1 MKQTI
6 LLILSLMLVLALIGC
21 GGEKADDAPAE
32 TDNNMLANSAQMP
45 VADASYLE
53 YDNSQV
59 TCRFRKEEE
68 TWKWVDNEE
77 FPLDAA
83 YIEEILAAL
92 EVLNSTL
99 TAVEPTVDPA
109 DCGLD
114 EPDRYMTVTVGEE
127 TTTLRFG
134 DQNASG
140 EWYMSVDGSS
150 DVYLAEDDF
159 VRLMDR
165 RIYDMAVL
173 PTLPELT
180 DDNLTVVTV
189 RSSENNKYAR
199 LTKTD
204 EGWISEN
211 RLAPEKAEAVETAL
225 AEFSFDSCFNFDPSP
240 DAAPLC
246 GLDVPSAVITAAYI
260 NTVGTETTMTLSL
273 GTLRQDGFYYVTLN
287 DDTTVYLVSQDKVA
301 PLLALL

>member
-1 MKQTI
+1 MKRTI
-6 LLILSLMLVLALIGC
+6 FLILSLMLVLALIGC

-92 EVLNSTL
+92 EALDTTL
-99 TAVEPTVDPA
+99 TPVDPAVDPA

-114 EPDRYMTVTVGEE
+114 ESERYLTVTVGEE

-134 DQNASG
+134 DQSTSG

-150 DVYLAEDDF
+150 DVYLAADAF

-165 RIYDMAVL
+165 SVYDMAVL

-180 DDNLTVVTV
+180 EDNLTAIAV
-189 RSSENNKYAR
+189 RSGDSSRNAR
-199 LTKTD
+199 MTKTD
-204 EGWISEN
+204 EGWVLEN

-246 GLDVPSAVITAAYI
+246 GLDVPSAVISVAYI
-260 NTVGTETTMTLSL
+260 NTVGTETTMTLTL

>member
-1 MKQTI
+1 
-6 LLILSLMLVLALIGC
+6 
-21 GGEKADDAPAE
+21 
-32 TDNNMLANSAQMP
+32 
-45 VADASYLE
+45 
-53 YDNSQV
+53 
-59 TCRFRKEEE
+59 
-68 TWKWVDNEE
+68 
-77 FPLDAA
+77 
-83 YIEEILAAL
+83 
-92 EVLNSTL
+92 
-99 TAVEPTVDPA
+99 
-109 DCGLD
+109 
-114 EPDRYMTVTVGEE
+114 MTVTVGEE

-134 DQNASG
+134 DQKASG

-150 DVYLAEDDF
+150 DVYLAADDF

-180 DDNLTVVTV
+180 DDNLTVITV

-240 DAAPLC
+240 DASPLC

>member
-1 MKQTI
+1 MKRTI

-32 TDNNMLANSAQMP
+32 ADNNMLANSAQMP
-45 VADASYLE
+45 VTDASYLE
-53 YDNSQV
+53 YDNGQI

-99 TAVEPTVDPA
+99 TAAESAVDPA

-134 DQNASG
+134 DQKASG

-150 DVYLAEDDF
+150 DVYLAADDF

-180 DDNLTVVTV
+180 DDNLTVITV

-240 DAAPLC
+240 DASPLC

-301 PLLALL
+301 PFLALL

>member
-1 MKQTI
+1 MKRTI
-6 LLILSLMLVLALIGC
+6 FLILSLALVLLLAGC
-21 GGEKADDAPAE
+21 GGEKADSAMED
-32 TDNNMLANSAQMP
+32 TDNTMLANSAQAP
-45 VADASYLE
+45 VTDASYLE

-99 TAVEPTVDPA
+99 TAAEPAVDPA

-134 DQNASG
+134 DQKASG

-150 DVYLAEDDF
+150 DVYLAADDF

-180 DDNLTVVTV
+180 DDNLTTITV

-301 PLLALL
+301 SFLALL

>member
-1 MKQTI
+1 MKRTI
-6 LLILSLMLVLALIGC
+6 FLILSLMLVLALIGC

-68 TWKWVDNEE
+68 TWKWVDNEK
-77 FPLDAA
+77 FPLDAT

-92 EVLNSTL
+92 EALDTTL
-99 TAVEPTVDPA
+99 TPVDTAVDPA

-114 EPDRYMTVTVGEE
+114 ESERYLTVTVGEE

-134 DQNASG
+134 DQSTSG

-150 DVYLAEDDF
+150 DVYLAADDF

-165 RIYDMAVL
+165 SIYDMAVL

-180 DDNLTVVTV
+180 EDNLTAIAV
-189 RSSENNKYAR
+189 RSDDTSRNAR
-199 LTKTD
+199 MTKTD
-204 EGWISEN
+204 EGWVLEN

-246 GLDVPSAVITAAYI
+246 GLDVPSAVISVAYI

>member
-1 MKQTI
+1 MKRTI

-99 TAVEPTVDPA
+99 TAVEPAVDPA

-134 DQNASG
+134 DQKASG

-150 DVYLAEDDF
+150 DVYLAADAF

-165 RIYDMAVL
+165 SIYDMAVL

-180 DDNLTVVTV
+180 EDNLTAIAV
-189 RSSENNKYAR
+189 RSDDTSRNAR
-199 LTKTD
+199 MTKTD
-204 EGWISEN
+204 EGWVLEN

-246 GLDVPSAVITAAYI
+246 GLDVPSAVISVAYI

>member
-180 DDNLTVVTV
+180 DDNLTVITV

-240 DAAPLC
+240 DASPLC

>member
-99 TAVEPTVDPA
+99 TAAEPAVDPA

-134 DQNASG
+134 DQKASG

-150 DVYLAEDDF
+150 DVYLAADDF

-180 DDNLTVVTV
+180 DDNLTVITV
-189 RSSENNKYAR
+189 RSSENNKNVR

-204 EGWISEN
+204 EGWVLEN

-246 GLDVPSAVITAAYI
+246 GLDVPSAVITVAYI

-273 GTLRQDGFYYVTLN
+273 GTLRQDGFYYVKLN

>member
-1 MKQTI
+1 MKRTI
-6 LLILSLMLVLALIGC
+6 LLILSLVLVLALMGC
-21 GGEKADDAPAE
+21 GGEKEDAAAE
-32 TDNNMLANSAQMP
+32 VADNNMLASNTQTA
-45 VADASYLE
+45 VTDAGYLE

-92 EVLNSTL
+92 EALDTTL
-99 TAVEPTVDPA
+99 TPVDPAVDPA

-114 EPDRYMTVTVGEE
+114 ESERYLTVTVGEE

-134 DQNASG
+134 DQSTSG

-150 DVYLAEDDF
+150 DVYLAADAF

-165 RIYDMAVL
+165 SIYDMAVL

-180 DDNLTVVTV
+180 EDNLTAIAV
-189 RSSENNKYAR
+189 RSGDNSRNAR
-199 LTKTD
+199 MTKTD
-204 EGWISEN
+204 EGWVLEN

-225 AEFSFDSCFNFDPSP
+225 AEFSFDICFNFDPSP

-246 GLDVPSAVITAAYI
+246 GLDVPSAVISVAYI

>member
-32 TDNNMLANSAQMP
+32 ADNNMLANSAQMP

-99 TAVEPTVDPA
+99 TAAEPAVDPA

-134 DQNASG
+134 DQKASG

-150 DVYLAEDDF
+150 DVYLAADDF

-180 DDNLTVVTV
+180 EDNLTAIAV
-189 RSSENNKYAR
+189 RSDDTSRNAR
-199 LTKTD
+199 MTKTD
-204 EGWISEN
+204 EGWVLEN

-246 GLDVPSAVITAAYI
+246 GLDVPSAVISVAYI

>member
-1 MKQTI
+1 MKRTI
-6 LLILSLMLVLALIGC
+6 FLILSLMLVLALIGC

-53 YDNSQV
+53 YDNGQI

-68 TWKWVDNEE
+68 TWKWVDNEK

-92 EVLNSTL
+92 EGLNSTL
-99 TAVEPTVDPA
+99 TAAEPSVDPA

-134 DQNASG
+134 DQKASG

-150 DVYLAEDDF
+150 DVYLAADDF

-180 DDNLTVVTV
+180 DDNLTVITV

>member
-1 MKQTI
+1 MKRTI
-6 LLILSLMLVLALIGC
+6 FLILSLMLVLALIGC

-92 EVLNSTL
+92 EALDTTL
-99 TAVEPTVDPA
+99 TPVDPAVDPA

-114 EPDRYMTVTVGEE
+114 ESERYLTVTVGEE

-134 DQNASG
+134 DQSTSG

-150 DVYLAEDDF
+150 DVYLAADAF

-165 RIYDMAVL
+165 SIYDMAVL

-180 DDNLTVVTV
+180 EDNLTAIAV
-189 RSSENNKYAR
+189 RSDDTSRNAR
-199 LTKTD
+199 MTKTD
-204 EGWISEN
+204 EGWVLEN

-246 GLDVPSAVITAAYI
+246 GLDVPSAVISVAYI

>member
-1 MKQTI
+1 MKRTI
-6 LLILSLMLVLALIGC
+6 LLILSLVLVLALMGC
-21 GGEKADDAPAE
+21 GGEKEDAATE
-32 TDNNMLANSAQMP
+32 VADNNMLASNTQTA
-45 VADASYLE
+45 VTDAGYLE

-68 TWKWVDNEE
+68 TWKWVDNEK

-99 TAVEPTVDPA
+99 TAVEPAVDPA

-134 DQNASG
+134 DQKASG

-150 DVYLAEDDF
+150 DVYLAADAF

-165 RIYDMAVL
+165 SVYDMAVL

-180 DDNLTVVTV
+180 ENNLTAIAVRSDDNS
-189 RSSENNKYAR
+189 RNACM
-199 LTKTD
+199 TKTD
-204 EGWISEN
+204 EGWVLEN
-211 RLAPEKAEAVETAL
+211 RLVPEKAEAVETAL

-246 GLDVPSAVITAAYI
+246 GLDVPSAVITVAYI
-260 NTVGTETTMTLSL
+260 TTVGTETTMTLTL

>member
-1 MKQTI
+1 MKRT
-6 LLILSLMLVLALIGC
+6 LFLILSLALVLLLAGC
-21 GGEKADDAPAE
+21 GGKKVDSAPE
-32 TDNNMLANSAQMP
+32 DTDNTMLANSAQAP
-45 VADASYLE
+45 VTDASYLE
-53 YDNSQV
+53 YDNGQI

-68 TWKWVDNEE
+68 TWKWVDNEK

-83 YIEEILAAL
+83 YIEEILTAL
-92 EVLNSTL
+92 EVLDSTL
-99 TAVEPTVDPA
+99 TAVEPAVDPA

-134 DQNASG
+134 DQKASG

-150 DVYLAEDDF
+150 DVYLAADDF

-180 DDNLTVVTV
+180 EDNLTVITV
-189 RSSENNKYAR
+189 RSSENNKYVR

-204 EGWISEN
+204 EGWVSEN
-211 RLAPEKAEAVETAL
+211 HLAPEEAEAVETAL

-246 GLDVPSAVITAAYI
+246 GLDVPSAVITVAYI
-260 NTVGTETTMTLSL
+260 NTVGTEATMTLSL
-273 GTLRQDGFYYVTLN
+273 GALRQDGFYYVTLN
-287 DDTTVYLVSQDKVA
+287 DDTAVYLVSQNKVA
-301 PLLALL
+301 PFLALL

>member
-1 MKQTI
+1 MKRTI

-32 TDNNMLANSAQMP
+32 ADNNMLANSAQAP
-45 VADASYLE
+45 VTDASYLE
-53 YDNSQV
+53 YDNGQI

-68 TWKWVDNEE
+68 TWKWVDNEK

-92 EVLNSTL
+92 EGLNSTL
-99 TAVEPTVDPA
+99 TAAEPSVDPA

-134 DQNASG
+134 DQKASG

-150 DVYLAEDDF
+150 DVYLAADDF

-301 PLLALL
+301 PFLALL

>member
-99 TAVEPTVDPA
+99 TAAEPAVDPA

-134 DQNASG
+134 DQKASG

-150 DVYLAEDDF
+150 DVYLAADDF

-301 PLLALL
+301 PFLALL

>member
-1 MKQTI
+1 MKRTI

-32 TDNNMLANSAQMP
+32 ADNNMLANSAQAP
-45 VADASYLE
+45 VTDASYLE
-53 YDNSQV
+53 YDNGQI

-68 TWKWVDNEE
+68 TWKWVDNEK

-92 EVLNSTL
+92 EVLDSTL
-99 TAVEPTVDPA
+99 TAVEPAVDPA

-114 EPDRYMTVTVGEE
+114 EPARYMTVTVGEE

-134 DQNASG
+134 DQKASG

-180 DDNLTVVTV
+180 DDNLTVITV

-246 GLDVPSAVITAAYI
+246 GLDVPSAVISVAYI

-301 PLLALL
+301 PFLALL

>member
-1 MKQTI
+1 MKRTI

-21 GGEKADDAPAE
+21 GGETADDAPAE

-99 TAVEPTVDPA
+99 TAVEPAVDPA

-134 DQNASG
+134 DQKASG

-180 DDNLTVVTV
+180 DDNLTVITV

-246 GLDVPSAVITAAYI
+246 GLDVPSAVISVAYI
-260 NTVGTETTMTLSL
+260 NTVGTETTMTLTL

>member
-1 MKQTI
+1 MKRTI
-6 LLILSLMLVLALIGC
+6 FLILSLALVLLLAGC
-21 GGEKADDAPAE
+21 GGEKADSAMED
-32 TDNNMLANSAQMP
+32 TDNTMLANSAQAP
-45 VADASYLE
+45 VTDASYLE

-92 EVLNSTL
+92 EGLNSTL
-99 TAVEPTVDPA
+99 TAAEPTVDPA

-134 DQNASG
+134 DQKASG

-150 DVYLAEDDF
+150 DVYLAADDF

-180 DDNLTVVTV
+180 DDNLTTITV

-287 DDTTVYLVSQDKVA
+287 DDTTVYLVSQGKVA

>member
-1 MKQTI
+1 MKRTI
-6 LLILSLMLVLALIGC
+6 FLILSLMLVLALIGC

-99 TAVEPTVDPA
+99 TAVEPAVDPA

-134 DQNASG
+134 DQKASG

-150 DVYLAEDDF
+150 DVYLAADDF

-180 DDNLTVVTV
+180 DDNLTVITV
-189 RSSENNKYAR
+189 RSSENHKYAR

-211 RLAPEKAEAVETAL
+211 RLAPEKAEAMETAL

-301 PLLALL
+301 PFLALL

>member
-1 MKQTI
+1 MKRTI
-6 LLILSLMLVLALIGC
+6 FLILSLMLVLALIGC

-92 EVLNSTL
+92 EVLDSTL
-99 TAVEPTVDPA
+99 TAVEPAVDPA

-134 DQNASG
+134 DQKASG

-150 DVYLAEDDF
+150 DVYLAADDF

-180 DDNLTVVTV
+180 DDNLTVITV

-246 GLDVPSAVITAAYI
+246 GLDVPSAVISVAYI

-273 GTLRQDGFYYVTLN
+273 GTLRLDGFYYVTHN
-287 DDTTVYLVSQDKVA
+287 DDTTVYLVSEDNLA

>member
-1 MKQTI
+1 MKRTI

-45 VADASYLE
+45 VAAARYLE

-59 TCRFRKEEE
+59 TCRFRKGEE

-92 EVLNSTL
+92 EGLNSTL
-99 TAVEPTVDPA
+99 TAAEPTVDPA

-134 DQNASG
+134 DQKASG

-180 DDNLTVVTV
+180 DDNLTVITV

-246 GLDVPSAVITAAYI
+246 GLDVPSAVITVAYI
-260 NTVGTETTMTLSL
+260 NTVGTETTMTLTL

>member
-1 MKQTI
+1 M
-6 LLILSLMLVLALIGC
+6 
-21 GGEKADDAPAE
+21 
-32 TDNNMLANSAQMP
+32 
-45 VADASYLE
+45 
-53 YDNSQV
+53 
-59 TCRFRKEEE
+59 
-68 TWKWVDNEE
+68 
-77 FPLDAA
+77 
-83 YIEEILAAL
+83 
-92 EVLNSTL
+92 
-99 TAVEPTVDPA
+99 DPA

-134 DQNASG
+134 DQKASG

-180 DDNLTVVTV
+180 DDNLTVITV

>member
-1 MKQTI
+1 MKRTI
-6 LLILSLMLVLALIGC
+6 FLILSLALVLLLAGC
-21 GGEKADDAPAE
+21 GGEKADSAMED
-32 TDNNMLANSAQMP
+32 TDNTMLANSAQAP
-45 VADASYLE
+45 VTDASYLE

-92 EVLNSTL
+92 EGLNSTL
-99 TAVEPTVDPA
+99 TAAEPTVDPA

-134 DQNASG
+134 DQKASG

-150 DVYLAEDDF
+150 DVYLAADDF

-180 DDNLTVVTV
+180 DDNLTTITV

>member
-1 MKQTI
+1 MKRTI

-32 TDNNMLANSAQMP
+32 ADNNMLANSAQAP
-45 VADASYLE
+45 VTDASYLE
-53 YDNSQV
+53 YDNGQI

-68 TWKWVDNEE
+68 TWKWVDNEK

-92 EVLNSTL
+92 EGLNSTL
-99 TAVEPTVDPA
+99 TAAEPTVDPA

-134 DQNASG
+134 DQKASG

-150 DVYLAEDDF
+150 DVYLAADDF

-180 DDNLTVVTV
+180 DDNLTVITV

-240 DAAPLC
+240 DASPLC

>member
-1 MKQTI
+1 MKRI
-6 LLILSLMLVLALIGC
+6 LLLILALVLTLALMAC
-21 GGEKADDAPAE
+21 RSKEPEDTADAV
-32 TDNNMLANSAQMP
+32 DNSTLSNSAQLSMTK
-45 VADASYLE
+45 AGYLE

-68 TWKWVDNEE
+68 TWKWVDNEK

-92 EVLNSTL
+92 EALDTML
-99 TAVEPTVDPA
+99 TPVDPAVDPA

-114 EPDRYMTVTVGEE
+114 ESERYLTVTVGEE

-134 DQNASG
+134 NQSTSG

-150 DVYLAEDDF
+150 DVYLAADDF

-165 RIYDMAVL
+165 SVYDMAVL

-180 DDNLTVVTV
+180 EDNLTAIAV
-189 RSSENNKYAR
+189 RSGDSSRNAR
-199 LTKTD
+199 MTKTD
-204 EGWISEN
+204 EGWVLEN

-246 GLDVPSAVITAAYI
+246 GLDVPSAVISVAYI
-260 NTVGTETTMTLSL
+260 NTVGTETTMTLTL

-301 PLLALL
+301 PFLALL

>member
-1 MKQTI
+1 MKRTI
-6 LLILSLMLVLALIGC
+6 FLILSLALVLLLAGC
-21 GGEKADDAPAE
+21 GGKKADSALED
-32 TDNNMLANSAQMP
+32 TDNNMLANSAQAP

-53 YDNSQV
+53 YDNGQI

-68 TWKWVDNEE
+68 TWKWVDNEK

-83 YIEEILAAL
+83 YIEEILTAL
-92 EVLNSTL
+92 EVLDSTL
-99 TAVEPTVDPA
+99 TAAEPAVDPA

-134 DQNASG
+134 DQKASG

-150 DVYLAEDDF
+150 DVYLAADDF

-180 DDNLTVVTV
+180 EDNLTVITV
-189 RSSENNKYAR
+189 RSSENNKNVR

-204 EGWISEN
+204 EGWVSEN
-211 RLAPEKAEAVETAL
+211 HLAPEKAEAVETAL

-246 GLDVPSAVITAAYI
+246 GLDVPSVVITVTYI

-301 PLLALL
+301 PFLALL

>member
-1 MKQTI
+1 MKRTI
-6 LLILSLMLVLALIGC
+6 FLILSLMLVLALIGC

-45 VADASYLE
+45 VTDASYLE

-92 EVLNSTL
+92 EALDTTL
-99 TAVEPTVDPA
+99 TPVDPAVDPA

-114 EPDRYMTVTVGEE
+114 ESERYLTVTVGEE

-134 DQNASG
+134 DQSTSG

-150 DVYLAEDDF
+150 DVYLAADAF

-165 RIYDMAVL
+165 SVYDMAVL
-173 PTLPELT
+173 TTLPELT
-180 DDNLTVVTV
+180 EDNLTAIAV
-189 RSSENNKYAR
+189 RSDDNSRNAR
-199 LTKTD
+199 MTKTD
-204 EGWISEN
+204 EGWVLEN

-246 GLDVPSAVITAAYI
+246 GLDVPSAVISVAYI

>member
-1 MKQTI
+1 MKRTI
-6 LLILSLMLVLALIGC
+6 FLILSLMLVLALIGC

-92 EVLNSTL
+92 EALDTTL
-99 TAVEPTVDPA
+99 TPVDQAVDPA

-114 EPDRYMTVTVGEE
+114 ESERYLTVTVGEE

-134 DQNASG
+134 DQSTSG

-150 DVYLAEDDF
+150 DVYLAADDF

-165 RIYDMAVL
+165 SVYDMAVL

-180 DDNLTVVTV
+180 EDNLTAIAV
-189 RSSENNKYAR
+189 RSDDNSRNAR
-199 LTKTD
+199 MTKTD
-204 EGWISEN
+204 EGWVLEN

-246 GLDVPSAVITAAYI
+246 GLDVPSAVISVAYI

>member
-1 MKQTI
+1 MKRTI
-6 LLILSLMLVLALIGC
+6 FLILSLALVLLLAGC
-21 GGEKADDAPAE
+21 GGEKADSAMED
-32 TDNNMLANSAQMP
+32 TDNTMLANSAQAP
-45 VADASYLE
+45 VTDASYLE

-92 EVLNSTL
+92 EGLNSTL
-99 TAVEPTVDPA
+99 TAAEPTVDPA

-134 DQNASG
+134 DQKASG

-150 DVYLAEDDF
+150 DVYLAADDF

-180 DDNLTVVTV
+180 DDNLTTITV

-301 PLLALL
+301 PFLALL

>member
-1 MKQTI
+1 MKRTI
-6 LLILSLMLVLALIGC
+6 LLILSLVLVLALIGC

-99 TAVEPTVDPA
+99 TAVEPAVDPA

-134 DQNASG
+134 DQKASG

-180 DDNLTVVTV
+180 DDNLTVITV

-246 GLDVPSAVITAAYI
+246 GLDVPSAVISVAYI
-260 NTVGTETTMTLSL
+260 NTVGTETTMTLTL
-273 GTLRQDGFYYVTLN
+273 VTLRQDGFYYVTRN

>member
-1 MKQTI
+1 MKRTI

-32 TDNNMLANSAQMP
+32 ADNNMLANSAQAP
-45 VADASYLE
+45 VTDASYLE
-53 YDNSQV
+53 YDNGQI

-68 TWKWVDNEE
+68 TWKWVDNEK

-92 EVLNSTL
+92 EGLNSTL
-99 TAVEPTVDPA
+99 TAAEPSVDPA

-134 DQNASG
+134 DQKASG

-150 DVYLAEDDF
+150 DVYLAADDF

-180 DDNLTVVTV
+180 DDNLTVITV

-211 RLAPEKAEAVETAL
+211 RLAPEKAEAMETAL

>member
-1 MKQTI
+1 MKRTI

-32 TDNNMLANSAQMP
+32 TDNNMLANSAQAP
-45 VADASYLE
+45 VTDASYLE
-53 YDNSQV
+53 YDNGQI

-68 TWKWVDNEE
+68 TWKWVDNEK

-92 EVLNSTL
+92 EVLDSTL
-99 TAVEPTVDPA
+99 TAVEPAVDPA

-134 DQNASG
+134 DQKASG

-180 DDNLTVVTV
+180 DDNLTTITV

-301 PLLALL
+301 SFLALL

>member
-6 LLILSLMLVLALIGC
+6 FLILSLALVLLLAGC
-21 GGEKADDAPAE
+21 GGKKADGAPEE
-32 TDNNMLANSAQMP
+32 TDNNMLANSTQMP
-45 VADASYLE
+45 VTDASYLE
-53 YDNSQV
+53 YDNGQV

-68 TWKWVDNEE
+68 TWKWVDNEK

-99 TAVEPTVDPA
+99 TAVEPAVEPA

-134 DQNASG
+134 DQKASG

-150 DVYLAEDDF
+150 DVYLAADDF

-180 DDNLTVVTV
+180 EDNLTVVTV
-189 RSSENNKYAR
+189 RSSENNNYAR
-199 LTKTD
+199 LVKTD
-204 EGWISEN
+204 EGWVSEN
-211 RLAPEKAEAVETAL
+211 RLTPEKAEAVEAAL

-246 GLDVPSAVITAAYI
+246 GLDVPSVVITAAYI

-287 DDTTVYLVSQDKVA
+287 DDTAVYLVSQNKVA
-301 PLLALL
+301 PFLALL

>member
-1 MKQTI
+1 
-6 LLILSLMLVLALIGC
+6 
-21 GGEKADDAPAE
+21 
-32 TDNNMLANSAQMP
+32 MLANSAQMP

-134 DQNASG
+134 DQKASG

-150 DVYLAEDDF
+150 DVYLAADDF

-180 DDNLTVVTV
+180 DDNLTVITV